1 MDDYVRD
8 NAKCPPASAEHDPPP
23 WMAPWEFAV
32 HGVVGISAFVIIAV
46 PAIALDLTQQW
57 LEQRYRVSRAI
68 LYGLQGAAYAI
79 FATDLAL
86 LAVVLYRSFRRTARL
101 L

>member
-1 MDDYVRD
+1 MDDYVPEQS
-8 NAKCPPASAEHDPPP
+8 KHPTSTAEREPPP

-32 HGVVGISAFVIIAV
+32 HGIVGISAFVIIAV

-57 LEQRYRVSRAI
+57 LERRYRVSRGI
-68 LYGLQGAAYAI
+68 LYRLQGAAYAI

-86 LAVVLYRSFRRTARL
+86 LAVVLNRSFRRTARL